1 MWSIIEKRGRRLGAG
16 NRVAKVGAHLLT
28 AYSAHSLKDNYSF
41 AIDLKISEILASA
54 KPFPVEKYR
63 AGVGVGEKVPRKGDA
78 SGCEEEKTARRQGG
92 REGGKGVPK

>member
-1 MWSIIEKRGRRLGAG
+1 MWPIVEGRGRRLGTG
-16 NRVAKVGAHLLT
+16 NRVVKVSAHLLA

-54 KPFPVEKYR
+54 KPFLVEKYR
-63 AGVGVGEKVPRKGDA
+63 RAARVWVRRCPERVMPAAARKRGPR
-78 SGCEEEKTARRQGG
+78 GG